1 MCTALLL
8 RGQQKRNSSTVVN
21 SDSVTFGKPA
31 ATQGQITSTV
41 KQRIWCLAQQL
52 MHSPQLSI
60 PKQFPHLQTKWK
72 GAIEKEKTT
81 TPYPPPPPE
90 DKHCIFFL
98 LESFKSVFQE
108 LSSSISSST
117 SSNIS
122 ELRLLGS
129 EGCFLE

>member
-1 MCTALLL
+1 MHSIAAEGPAKAKQQHCSEFRLCYLWKTSCNSRPDHKYSQAKDMVPCTATHALTSAIYSQTISTPTNKME
-8 RGQQKRNSSTVVN
+8 RGYRKRKNY
-21 SDSVTFGKPA
+21 
-31 ATQGQITSTV
+31 
-41 KQRIWCLAQQL
+41 
-52 MHSPQLSI
+52 H
-60 PKQFPHLQTKWK
+60 
-72 GAIEKEKTT
+72 
-81 TPYPPPPPE
+81 PPPPPE

-122 ELRLLGS
+122 ELRLPGS